1 MDDSRAAA
9 ERAHLLA
16 RIRDAL
22 ARGEG
27 ELGLD
32 VIVEESV
39 VTLRG
44 VVQTHERLRRVEEL
58 SRLVSP
64 GFSVVNEITV
74 QPPES
79 ANAPEALP

>member
-1 MDDSRAAA
+1 MDDCSAAD
-9 ERAHLLA
+9 RVKLVA

-32 VIVEESV
+32 VTIEEDV
-39 VTLRG
+39 VILRG
-44 VVQTHERLRRVEEL
+44 VVQSRERFVRIEEL

-64 GFSVVNEITV
+64 GFSIRNEISV
-74 QPPES
+74 CPPES
-79 ANAPEALP
+79 PAPPEALP

>member
-1 MDDSRAAA
+1 MDDCGAA

-32 VIVEESV
+32 VTVEEGL

-44 VVQTHERLRRVEEL
+44 VVQSQERLRRIEEL

-64 GFSVVNEITV
+64 GFSVRNEIIV
-74 QPPES
+74 CPPDS
-79 ANAPEALP
+79 STAPETLP

>member
-1 MDDSRAAA
+1 MDDCSAAD
-9 ERAHLLA
+9 RVKLVA

-32 VIVEESV
+32 VTIEEDV
-39 VTLRG
+39 VILRG
-44 VVQTHERLRRVEEL
+44 VVQNRERFVRIEEL

-64 GFSVVNEITV
+64 GFSIRNEISV
-74 QPPES
+74 RPPES
-79 ANAPEALP
+79 PAPPEALP

>member
-1 MDDSRAAA
+1 MDDAHAA

-32 VIVEESV
+32 VIVEERL

-44 VVQTHERLRRVEEL
+44 VVQSEERLRRVEEL

-64 GFSVVNEITV
+64 GFAVRHEVTV
-74 QPPES
+74 CPPDAS
-79 ANAPEALP
+79 TAPETLP

>member
-1 MDDSRAAA
+1 MDDGGAAGRAQ
-9 ERAHLLA
+9 LVA

-32 VIVEESV
+32 VTVEESV
-39 VTLRG
+39 VTLHG
-44 VVQTHERLRRVEEL
+44 VVQSQERLRRIEEL

-64 GFSVVNEITV
+64 GFSVRNEITV
-74 QPPES
+74 RPPES
-79 ANAPEALP
+79 PAPPEALP

>member
-1 MDDSRAAA
+1 MDDGGAAGRAQ
-9 ERAHLLA
+9 LGA

-32 VIVEESV
+32 VTVEERV
-39 VTLRG
+39 VILRG
-44 VVQTHERLRRVEEL
+44 VVQSRERLLRIEEL

-64 GFSVVNEITV
+64 GFSVRNEITV
-74 QPPES
+74 CPPES
-79 ANAPEALP
+79 PAPPEALP

>member
-1 MDDSRAAA
+1 MDDGAAA
-9 ERAHLLA
+9 VRAELVA

-32 VIVEESV
+32 VTIEEDV
-39 VTLRG
+39 VILRG
-44 VVQTHERLRRVEEL
+44 VVQSHERFVRIEEL

-64 GFSVVNEITV
+64 GFSIRNEV
-74 QPPES
+74 SVRPPES
-79 ANAPEALP
+79 PAPPEALP

>member
-1 MDDSRAAA
+1 MDDPRAAENA
-9 ERAHLLA
+9 QLLA

-32 VIVEESV
+32 VIVEERV
-39 VTLRG
+39 ITLRG
-44 VVQTHERLRRVEEL
+44 VVQSRERLRRVEEL

-64 GFSVVNEITV
+64 GFSIVNEITV
-74 QPPES
+74 QPPEL
-79 ANAPEALP
+79 ANAPEVLP

>member
-1 MDDSRAAA
+1 MDDTGAAGRAQ
-9 ERAHLLA
+9 LVA
-16 RIRDAL
+16 RLRDAL

-32 VIVEESV
+32 VIVDEGV

-44 VVQTHERLRRVEEL
+44 VVQSRERLRRIEEL

-64 GFSVVNEITV
+64 GFSIRNEITV
-74 QPPES
+74 RPPES
-79 ANAPEALP
+79 PSSPEALP

>member
-1 MDDSRAAA
+1 MDDSRSA
-9 ERAHLLA
+9 ERAQLLA

-32 VIVEESV
+32 VIVEERV
-39 VTLRG
+39 VKLRG
-44 VVQTHERLRRVEEL
+44 VVQSQERLRRVEEL

-64 GFSVVNEITV
+64 GFSIVNEITV
-74 QPPES
+74 QPPER